1 MQPNT
6 YPDGFPINPAEA
18 INFSYFLS
26 PEEKSEWLN
35 WLQSATVEQQHELVD
50 TLHSMWI
57 ENQKEVVPAGFNLS
71 SNQNSAP
78 NLTPIPEIVSPE
90 VNTFKD
96 QTKVFEE
103 NNAAVLNEAVKE
115 NVIPQIIAPTF
126 QPAPQTQPAPVA
138 ASPVPAV
145 SPAPAPVAIPAPVL
159 NSVDISEPVP
169 ITIPQPVVQEKQ
181 PENVEPVIPPVQEK
195 PIPVP
200 EVPLIVQNVDNSNQ
214 AKPVNQNNQS
224 NQKQRNYSNQQNVKS
239 DDNENLKQFGQNK
252 YTPNPVLDDKTN
264 NSSDFVFQNGN
275 PKGKNNR
282 RSNDNE
288 DSGENINQGNNQPAE
303 SKKAF
308 FNFSKLR
315 EVATRK
321 SLEDVYQQYLQ
332 SKDKSFSSEQEFRD
346 NHAVFLDKIMK
357 IVVNFESVS
366 DFFEAITQKLL
377 EMNDQNVVLAEKFSR
392 SQEEN
397 RSVVRDLTRQVDD
410 LRRDLDRSYRDQK
423 RLEEDLG
430 RVNIKSNQSDVD
442 VFGGDALQQKV
453 ELLLARIT
461 KLEQASPD
469 SSIKDRLSSLQKN
482 LPEVKNET
490 VEEDQKPN
498 TPNGNDQ
505 NSTKRRID
513 IKNLF

>member
-26 PEEKSEWLN
+26 KEEKDEWLN
-35 WLQSATVEQQHELVD
+35 WLQSSTVEQQHELVD

-71 SNQNSAP
+71 SNQNTNT

-103 NNAAVLNEAVKE
+103 KNAAVLNEAVKE

-126 QPAPQTQPAPVA
+126 QPAPQIQPAPVA
-138 ASPVPAV
+138 V
-145 SPAPAPVAIPAPVL
+145 APVVATNPAPVL
-159 NSVDISEPVP
+159 NSVDITEPVP
-169 ITIPQPVVQEKQ
+169 LTIPETPAQEKQ
-181 PENVEPVIPPVQEK
+181 PENIAAEIPAVQEK

-200 EVPLIVQNVDNSNQ
+200 EVPLIVQNVDNTNQ
-214 AKPVNQNNQS
+214 TKPVNQNNQMNQS
-224 NQKQRNYSNQQNVKS
+224 NQKQRNNSNQQNVKN
-239 DDNENLKQFGQNK
+239 DDNESLKQFGQNK

-264 NSSDFVFQNGN
+264 NSADFVFQNGN

-282 RSNDNE
+282 RSNDND
-288 DSGENINQGNNQPAE
+288 DSNENLNQANNQPVE
-303 SKKAF
+303 TKKAF

-321 SLEDVYQQYLQ
+321 SLEDVYQQYVQ
-332 SKDKSFSSEQEFRD
+332 SKDKSFTSEQEFRD
-346 NHAVFLDKIMK
+346 NHAIFLDKIMK

-366 DFFEAITQKLL
+366 DFFEAITAKLL

-461 KLEQASPD
+461 KLEQSSPD
-469 SSIKDRLSSLQKN
+469 SSIRERLSSLQKN
-482 LPEVKNET
+482 LPEVKNEKVE
-490 VEEDQKPN
+490 VEEKPN
-498 TPNGNDQ
+498 TPSGSDQ
-505 NSTKRRID
+505 NSNKRRID

>member
-18 INFSYFLS
+18 VNFSYFLS
-26 PEEKSEWLN
+26 QEEKNEWLN

-57 ENQKEVVPAGFNLS
+57 ENQKEVVPAGFNLNA
-71 SNQNSAP
+71 NQNSSS

-90 VNTFKD
+90 INTFKD

-103 NNAAVLNEAVKE
+103 NNAAVLNETVKD

-126 QPAPQTQPAPVA
+126 QPSPQMQTTHAAVQPAVNPSTELNSVNITE
-138 ASPVPAV
+138 PVPLTVPTASIPEKQPETV
-145 SPAPAPVAIPAPVL
+145 EPTIPSVQEKAIPAP
-159 NSVDISEPVP
+159 E
-169 ITIPQPVVQEKQ
+169 E
-181 PENVEPVIPPVQEK
+181 
-195 PIPVP
+195 
-200 EVPLIVQNVDNSNQ
+200 PLIVKNVDNNIP
-214 AKPVNQNNQS
+214 AKPINQNNQR
-224 NQKQRNYSNQQNVKS
+224 QRNNTNQQNTRS
-239 DDNENLKQFGQNK
+239 DENENLKQFGQNK

-275 PKGKNNR
+275 PKGRNNRKNND
-282 RSNDNE
+282 ND
-288 DSGENINQGNNQPAE
+288 DSSENLNQGGNQPAE
-303 SKKAF
+303 SKKSF

-321 SLEDVYQQYLQ
+321 SLEDVYQQYIQ

-346 NHAVFLDKIMK
+346 NHAIFLDKIMK

-366 DFFEAITQKLL
+366 DYFEAITQKLL
-377 EMNDQNVVLAEKFSR
+377 EMNDQNVALAEKFSR

-397 RSVVRDLTRQVDD
+397 RSVVRDLSRQVDD

-461 KLEQASPD
+461 KLEQTSPD
-469 SSIKDRLSSLQKN
+469 SSIKDRLNSLQKSTSVAN
-482 LPEVKNET
+482 NEMIEEKSDNSKNEN
-490 VEEDQKPN
+490 QSG
-498 TPNGNDQ
+498 GN
-505 NSTKRRID
+505 KRRID

>member
-1 MQPNT
+1 
-6 YPDGFPINPAEA
+6 
-18 INFSYFLS
+18 
-26 PEEKSEWLN
+26 
-35 WLQSATVEQQHELVD
+35 
-50 TLHSMWI
+50 MWI
-57 ENQKEVVPAGFNLS
+57 ENQKAVVPAGFNLS
-71 SNQNSAP
+71 SNQNT
-78 NLTPIPEIVSPE
+78 NTHLNPIPEIVSPE

-126 QPAPQTQPAPVA
+126 QPAPQIPPAPVA
-138 ASPVPAV
+138 VQPV
-145 SPAPAPVAIPAPVL
+145 SPAPAPVVSPAPVL

-169 ITIPQPVVQEKQ
+169 LTIPQPPVQEKQ
-181 PENVEPVIPPVQEK
+181 PENIVPEVPAIQEK
-195 PIPVP
+195 PIAAP
-200 EVPLIVQNVDNSNQ
+200 EVPLIVQNVDNTNQ
-214 AKPVNQNNQS
+214 TKPVNQNNQMNQS
-224 NQKQRNYSNQQNVKS
+224 NQNNQKQRNNSNQQNVKN
-239 DDNENLKQFGQNK
+239 DDNESLKQFGQNK

-264 NSSDFVFQNGN
+264 NSADFVFQNGN

-282 RSNDNE
+282 RSNDND
-288 DSGENINQGNNQPAE
+288 DSSENLNQANNQPVE

-366 DFFEAITQKLL
+366 DFFEAITAKLL

-461 KLEQASPD
+461 KLEQSSPD
-469 SSIKDRLSSLQKN
+469 SSIKDRLISLQKN
-482 LPEVKNET
+482 LPEVKNEK
-490 VEEDQKPN
+490 VEEGEKPN
-498 TPNGNDQ
+498 TPNGSDQ